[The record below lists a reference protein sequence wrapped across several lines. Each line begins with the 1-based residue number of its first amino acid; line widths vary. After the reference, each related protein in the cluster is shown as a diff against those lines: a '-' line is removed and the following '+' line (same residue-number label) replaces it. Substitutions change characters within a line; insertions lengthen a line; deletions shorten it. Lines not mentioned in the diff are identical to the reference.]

1 MKLTTDQEKLIEN
14 FVDAQG
20 LKIKT
25 LRDDIIDHLCCVVES
40 ELGTD
45 RPFQQVLDKAIAEL
59 APKGL
64 IEIQHKTIFLLTS
77 KRILIMKK
85 LMYFIGFL
93 GAFALTAGTTFKL
106 LNMPWANELFSTGLL
121 TVLLIFIPLLAIDR
135 YKVAIS
141 KALTEKAKIILGLAA
156 AIVTGMSVV
165 FKLLHLQGAGF
176 LLMLGAFI
184 FAIGFLP
191 FFFFRMYKKSLT

>member
-1 MKLTTDQEKLIEN
+1 
-14 FVDAQG
+14 
-20 LKIKT
+20 
-25 LRDDIIDHLCCVVES
+25 
-40 ELGTD
+40 
-45 RPFQQVLDKAIAEL
+45 
-59 APKGL
+59 
-64 IEIQHKTIFLLTS
+64 
-77 KRILIMKK
+77 
-85 LMYFIGFL
+85 
-93 GAFALTAGTTFKL
+93 
-106 LNMPWANELFSTGLL
+106 
-121 TVLLIFIPLLAIDR
+121 
-135 YKVAIS
+135 VAIS